1 MNTAGSSSEPAW
13 SRPRAAGS
21 RAVWSWAFF
30 DFANSAFA
38 TLVIT
43 FVYGTYFTQAI
54 APDPI
59 TGTALWSRA
68 VTVTAL
74 VVAICAPFLGALA
87 DRGGYRKRFVVIF
100 TLICVL
106 ATACLYRVLPGQI
119 YAALA
124 LVVLAN
130 IAFEFAEV
138 FYNAFLADIAPPER
152 IGRVSGYGWGL
163 GYIGGLLALV
173 LALTLFVQPEVPW
186 FGFSTEAGENIRATN
201 LLVAVWFLVFSL
213 PLFFWV
219 AEDKSQISRSGRVL
233 ADTAKQ
239 LAGTVKHIRRYR
251 QIVRFLLARL
261 IYNDGLVTIFAFGG
275 IYAAET
281 FGFTLQEVL
290 MFGIAL
296 NLAAGSG
303 ALLMGHLDDLI
314 GGKRTIVLSL
324 IGLIIATTITLFATS
339 KLWFWVAGL
348 LLGVFVGPNQAA
360 SRSLMGRFVPPEA
373 ENEFFGFFAFSGK
386 LTAFIGPFFL
396 GMITQATGSQRLGV
410 SVVLGLFTLGLLLL
424 LTVDE
429 KEGIQTAGRS
439 LVADASRA

>member
-1 MNTAGSSSEPAW
+1 MQARRSG
-13 SRPRAAGS
+13 PRTI
-21 RAVWSWAFF
+21 WSWAIY

-43 FVYGTYFTQAI
+43 FVYGTYFTQAV

-68 VTVTAL
+68 ITITAL
-74 VVAICAPFLGALA
+74 VVATCSPFLGALA

-106 ATACLYRVLPGQI
+106 ATAALYRVLPGHI

-124 LVVLAN
+124 LVVVAN

-152 IGRVSGYGWGL
+152 IGRISGYGWGL

-173 LALTLFVQPEVPW
+173 LALVLLVRPEVPW

-201 LLVAVWFLVFSL
+201 LLVAIWFLVFSL
-213 PLFFWV
+213 PLFAWV
-219 AEDKSQISRSGRVL
+219 AEDKSRVSVSGQVL
-233 ADTAKQ
+233 ADTARQ
-239 LAGTVKHIRRYR
+239 LVGTVKHLRRYR
-251 QIVRFLLARL
+251 QIVRFLFARL

-290 MFGIAL
+290 LFGIAL
-296 NLAAGSG
+296 NLSAGSG

-324 IGLIIATTITLFATS
+324 TGLIVATLITLLATS

-348 LLGVFVGPNQAA
+348 VIGIFVGPNQAA

-396 GMITQATGSQRLGV
+396 GVITQATGSQRLGV
-410 SVVLGLFTLGLLLL
+410 SVVLGLFILGLLLL

-429 KEGIQTAGRS
+429 DEGITAAGRTPAAP
-439 LVADASRA
+439 LE